1 MKDQLREMR
10 PPRVTLTYHAHAG
23 DLERTR
29 QNSFPGKQQPNNPAW
44 RPGSSLGGPA
54 PRSATL
60 EKLCLKPAENN
71 GLSNS
76 GLWGVG
82 KTLVC
87 GCLAGRRTRAS
98 ARPLI
103 PRCGRRPWAIYTT
116 RHHENPLKTNAQRNR
131 NVESLSPPCYTR
143 IESSMSSTA
152 GRSPLRPPASRFIAQ
167 QNHFAPNDRTTALF
181 FALCSPDSQCT
192 ARASRHRLHPT
203 AAGRL

>member
-1 MKDQLREMR
+1 MR
-10 PPRVTLTYHAHAG
+10 PPRITLTYHAHAG

-29 QNSFPGKQQPNNPAW
+29 QNSFPGKHQPNNPAW

-76 GLWGVG
+76 GLWGS
-82 KTLVC
+82 
-87 GCLAGRRTRAS
+87 GRPWSAAAS
-98 ARPLI
+98 QAAEPAPARVLLI

-143 IESSMSSTA
+143 IESSMSSTV
-152 GRSPLRPPASRFIAQ
+152 GRSPLRPTASRFIAQ

-203 AAGRL
+203 ATGRL